1 MNLFIHAFIQQIHL
15 ELHCKAGTILIVG
28 EPAGNKVH
36 KILVLKECILWL
48 GETDNPQI
56 SK

>member
-1 MNLFIHAFIQQIHL
+1 MNLFIHAFILSFIQQIHL

-36 KILVLKECILWL
+36 KIL